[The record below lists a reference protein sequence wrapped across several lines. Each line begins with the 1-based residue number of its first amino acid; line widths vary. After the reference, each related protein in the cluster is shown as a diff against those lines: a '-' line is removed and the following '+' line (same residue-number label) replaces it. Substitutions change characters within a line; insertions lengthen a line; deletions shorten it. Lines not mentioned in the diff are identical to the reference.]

1 MRRIFT
7 FFLTFLLGVFVT
19 ALYAQTHTVSGTVI
33 DKDANEP
40 LIGANVLIKGT
51 TIGTVTD
58 LDGKY
63 TLQASDKDIL
73 VFSYLSMK
81 TIEEPVNGRT
91 VINVK
96 MASDTETLGEVVVTA
111 MGIKRQSE
119 TLTYSAQTVGGKD
132 VNDIKSVNMINS
144 LQGKSA
150 GMMIDTKLG
159 LGLVAAGLYRTDR
172 NDMLLPPSNVS
183 LFGDVSTVG
192 FYMLGIRGTHIFP
205 QDKYRLDYTLYFYSF
220 PSKFWGIGY
229 DMGKVDANESD
240 LDRWQAQVKA
250 SFLFR
255 IADNLY
261 VGPMAS
267 YDYVHGKNMERPELL
282 EGMNLTTA
290 N

>member
-63 TLQASDKDIL
+63 TLQAGDKDIL

-150 GMMIDTKLG
+150 GMMITPNSTG
-159 LGLVAAGLYRTDR
+159 AGG
-172 NDMLLPPSNVS
+172 S
-183 LFGDVSTVG
+183 
-192 FYMLGIRGTHIFP
+192 
-205 QDKYRLDYTLYFYSF
+205 
-220 PSKFWGIGY
+220 SKI
-229 DMGKVDANESD
+229 
-240 LDRWQAQVKA
+240 
-250 SFLFR
+250 LFR
-255 IADNLY
+255 GNKSISGNNQPLVVVDGVPVKQNTKKLPAVTAQTKEGAKAENTNHPASANNNGGKPNRNNNRRPKNKGNAD
-261 VGPMAS
+261 
-267 YDYVHGKNMERPELL
+267 
-282 EGMNLTTA
+282 EGGNAPQQPQM
-290 N
+290 

>member
-63 TLQASDKDIL
+63 TLQAGDKDIL

-96 MASDTETLGEVVVTA
+96 MASRIQKHWV
-111 MGIKRQSE
+111 
-119 TLTYSAQTVGGKD
+119 
-132 VNDIKSVNMINS
+132 KS
-144 LQGKSA
+144 
-150 GMMIDTKLG
+150 
-159 LGLVAAGLYRTDR
+159 
-172 NDMLLPPSNVS
+172 
-183 LFGDVSTVG
+183 
-192 FYMLGIRGTHIFP
+192 
-205 QDKYRLDYTLYFYSF
+205 
-220 PSKFWGIGY
+220 
-229 DMGKVDANESD
+229 
-240 LDRWQAQVKA
+240 
-250 SFLFR
+250 
-255 IADNLY
+255 
-261 VGPMAS
+261 
-267 YDYVHGKNMERPELL
+267 
-282 EGMNLTTA
+282 
-290 N
+290 

>member
-7 FFLTFLLGVFVT
+7 FFLTFLLGMFVT

-63 TLQASDKDIL
+63 TLQAGDKDIL

-150 GMMIDTKLG
+150 GMMITPNSTGAGGSSKILFRG
-159 LGLVAAGLYRTDR
+159 NKSISGNNQPLVVVDGVPVMMNITNSQVDPCSPTTYGKHFPVSVAKSCTDGFCVRCVKIVHQRALYGF
-172 NDMLLPPSNVS
+172 
-183 LFGDVSTVG
+183 LFGDACFEAL
-192 FYMLGIRGTHIFP
+192 FY
-205 QDKYRLDYTLYFYSF
+205 Q
-220 PSKFWGIGY
+220 
-229 DMGKVDANESD
+229 MG
-240 LDRWQAQVKA
+240 Q
-250 SFLFR
+250 
-255 IADNLY
+255 
-261 VGPMAS
+261 
-267 YDYVHGKNMERPELL
+267 
-282 EGMNLTTA
+282 
-290 N
+290 

>member
-7 FFLTFLLGVFVT
+7 FFLTFLLGMFVT

-63 TLQASDKDIL
+63 TLQAGDKDIL

-119 TLTYSAQTVGGKD
+119 TLTYSAHKHVMRFGSGDNPLKAFHLIPHFVQF
-132 VNDIKSVNMINS
+132 NFS
-144 LQGKSA
+144 
-150 GMMIDTKLG
+150 
-159 LGLVAAGLYRTDR
+159 LYRR
-172 NDMLLPPSNVS
+172 
-183 LFGDVSTVG
+183 
-192 FYMLGIRGTHIFP
+192 
-205 QDKYRLDYTLYFYSF
+205 
-220 PSKFWGIGY
+220 
-229 DMGKVDANESD
+229 
-240 LDRWQAQVKA
+240 
-250 SFLFR
+250 
-255 IADNLY
+255 
-261 VGPMAS
+261 
-267 YDYVHGKNMERPELL
+267 
-282 EGMNLTTA
+282 TA
-290 N
+290 